1 VSNSTHHQSAYS
13 TLRVGDIDRTLSALF
28 IMLSVERRE

>member
-1 VSNSTHHQSAYS
+1 VSNSNHQSVYS